1 MFRWLRSLVGSAPTA
16 PVEPESP
23 LISEATLRADD
34 TQEINLSQ
42 STIKVASVW
51 EVADQYIVD
60 NPAQTPF
67 GVHALIMAGA
77 TNLMG
82 HSELQEVCQKIQQH
96 GLPDPINPTLRR
108 ELTAEELFDLLEWM
122 NVNNI
127 PQEHFRDEPSLMNM
141 IRLFRS

>member
-1 MFRWLRSLVGSAPTA
+1 MFRWLKSLVGSAPTA
-16 PVEPESP
+16 PVEPEAP

-60 NPAQTPF
+60 NPARTPF

-82 HSELQEVCQKIQQH
+82 PSELQEVCQKIQQH